1 VLLALCALL
10 ASRYLPKGVIST
22 LCVIPFITGCSLRF
36 HSVSSGMFATLPFAA
51 KGVISTLCV
60 IGLLACGVIGG
71 YFFPLVMTVGCLRRY
86 LFPGCF
92 FGVVHKSYS
101 KIIR

>member
-1 VLLALCALL
+1 VDISLKALL
-10 ASRYLPKGVIST
+10 GLRALFASRYPVYY
-22 LCVIPFITGCSLRF
+22 
-36 HSVSSGMFATLPFAA
+36 GMFATLPFAA

-71 YFFPLVMTVGCLRRY
+71 YLFPLVMTVGCLRRY